1 MQIFCS
7 TLQKLE
13 SLFLAGLGLTL
24 ILENILLGTL
34 CWHHIDFTLTEKTK
48 SNIKSVF
55 TSVFNILCIA
65 YSSWSYELLSYWHNF
80 LLNFWRASFIQKF

>member
-34 CWHHIDFTLTEKTK
+34 C
-48 SNIKSVF
+48 
-55 TSVFNILCIA
+55 
-65 YSSWSYELLSYWHNF
+65 
-80 LLNFWRASFIQKF
+80 